1 MLKISI
7 GPTIMVCNASIH
19 IPQARTNLRRR
30 NFRLRTGLTQENTA
44 TNFAGG
50 YSSEIQGLLCED
62 RKPI

>member
-44 TNFAGG
+44 INFAGG
-50 YSSEIQGLLCED
+50 YSSEIQGLVCED